1 MVGGLS
7 RVSKSRRSVLVLVA
21 DPSGRVFLSSVLE
34 RHRVTLAT
42 TADEAAA
49 LLRRE
54 QYSLVI
60 VTNLGLPPWLA
71 LDAIETKRDYP
82 VLFLTG
88 YVDPVI
94 ESICRAKEIPWLRFP
109 DEISSLPGE
118 LRVALED
125 TIARWSAPSPPK
137 PSTRRSGYDV
147 LIMLKVFHSSSA
159 AERLRAARAFV
170 ERIPA
175 ATEVLIVGASRDAAD
190 DLARRVTAARGATF
204 GLHRASLTQLA
215 VRLAAA
221 EMARLDVPIAGPVE
235 RAFVEALTKVS
246 PAVLVTVAAGDEAT
260 LEALRS
266 LGAREEPSDADAHH
280 DTGDLARARDFL
292 FAAKVPPPLA

>member
-1 MVGGLS
+1 M
-7 RVSKSRRSVLVLVA
+7 LVA
-21 DPSGRVFLSSVLE
+21 DPRGRVYLSSVLE

-94 ESICRAKEIPWLRFP
+94 ESICRAKEIPLLRFP

-125 TIARWSAPSPPK
+125 TIA
-137 PSTRRSGYDV
+137 
-147 LIMLKVFHSSSA
+147 
-159 AERLRAARAFV
+159 
-170 ERIPA
+170 
-175 ATEVLIVGASRDAAD
+175 
-190 DLARRVTAARGATF
+190 
-204 GLHRASLTQLA
+204 
-215 VRLAAA
+215 
-221 EMARLDVPIAGPVE
+221 
-235 RAFVEALTKVS
+235 
-246 PAVLVTVAAGDEAT
+246 
-260 LEALRS
+260 
-266 LGAREEPSDADAHH
+266 
-280 DTGDLARARDFL
+280 
-292 FAAKVPPPLA
+292 

>member
-1 MVGGLS
+1 MIDWRALS

-21 DPSGRVFLSSVLE
+21 DPRGRVYLSSVLE

-71 LDAIETKRDYP
+71 LDAIETQRDYP

-94 ESICRAKEIPWLRFP
+94 ESICRAKEIPWLRSP

-125 TIARWSAPSPPK
+125 TIA
-137 PSTRRSGYDV
+137 
-147 LIMLKVFHSSSA
+147 
-159 AERLRAARAFV
+159 
-170 ERIPA
+170 
-175 ATEVLIVGASRDAAD
+175 
-190 DLARRVTAARGATF
+190 
-204 GLHRASLTQLA
+204 
-215 VRLAAA
+215 
-221 EMARLDVPIAGPVE
+221 
-235 RAFVEALTKVS
+235 
-246 PAVLVTVAAGDEAT
+246 
-260 LEALRS
+260 
-266 LGAREEPSDADAHH
+266 
-280 DTGDLARARDFL
+280 
-292 FAAKVPPPLA
+292 

>member
-21 DPSGRVFLSSVLE
+21 DPRGRVYLSSVLE

-82 VLFLTG
+82 ALFLTG
-88 YVDPVI
+88 YADPVI

-125 TIARWSAPSPPK
+125 TIA
-137 PSTRRSGYDV
+137 
-147 LIMLKVFHSSSA
+147 
-159 AERLRAARAFV
+159 
-170 ERIPA
+170 
-175 ATEVLIVGASRDAAD
+175 
-190 DLARRVTAARGATF
+190 
-204 GLHRASLTQLA
+204 
-215 VRLAAA
+215 
-221 EMARLDVPIAGPVE
+221 
-235 RAFVEALTKVS
+235 
-246 PAVLVTVAAGDEAT
+246 
-260 LEALRS
+260 
-266 LGAREEPSDADAHH
+266 
-280 DTGDLARARDFL
+280 
-292 FAAKVPPPLA
+292 

>member
-1 MVGGLS
+1 M
-7 RVSKSRRSVLVLVA
+7 SKSRRSVLVLVA
-21 DPSGRVFLSSVLE
+21 DPRGRVYLSSVLE

-88 YVDPVI
+88 YVDAVI
-94 ESICRAKEIPWLRFP
+94 ESICRAKEIPWLRFS

-125 TIARWSAPSPPK
+125 TIA
-137 PSTRRSGYDV
+137 
-147 LIMLKVFHSSSA
+147 
-159 AERLRAARAFV
+159 
-170 ERIPA
+170 
-175 ATEVLIVGASRDAAD
+175 
-190 DLARRVTAARGATF
+190 
-204 GLHRASLTQLA
+204 
-215 VRLAAA
+215 
-221 EMARLDVPIAGPVE
+221 
-235 RAFVEALTKVS
+235 
-246 PAVLVTVAAGDEAT
+246 
-260 LEALRS
+260 
-266 LGAREEPSDADAHH
+266 
-280 DTGDLARARDFL
+280 
-292 FAAKVPPPLA
+292 